1 MRHQIAANLDRAITT
16 LLLVVVGLTPIL
28 FLNFTTEFY
37 ETPKL
42 IFLLVSTMVL
52 ILLWSISWI
61 VKGKVSLT
69 RTPLDIPLI
78 ILLVIVLISTFFSG
92 SRYVSIFG
100 NLPRVHGSAIAWVT
114 YILFYFVAV
123 SHLRTP
129 SHVRSLV
136 YVLLGSGAVAAL
148 LSIMSFFGLY
158 IPVPFAQFA
167 NFTPTGSS
175 FSTVA
180 FMILL
185 LPLTFFSII
194 HPNRYMPRAAAAGLS
209 VLFAITIL
217 LLGNWTLYI
226 VTLVLIGIA
235 VFVSKKSDLLKA
247 APFLALL
254 AGVSAI
260 VFVALITPIAGDKN
274 PIQQK
279 YANFPREVQI
289 PFINS
294 WKVSVSAFR
303 DSPFLGTGPA
313 TYLFNFTQYKPLEH
327 NQGRFWNIN
336 FDTAHN
342 EFLQMLATLGIL
354 GVLSFLFL
362 ALIVINFAW
371 KNIFAPASS
380 EQNQWTSALALGLGL
395 SSIGA
400 LILLL
405 IHASTL
411 VSIVVTLVI
420 LAMLMA
426 ISKGVRGKVQD
437 LSLGIRAQSI
447 AEQGLIVGDALPFI
461 LFIPIA
467 VFILYVFWN
476 TFLIVRADYHHR
488 IALNSASQRGIDT
501 YNNLVQAERLNPRV
515 DLYRIDLAQ
524 TNFALANAIAAQKG
538 PSESSPGGSLT
549 DQDRRTIQQL
559 LSQSINE
566 GRAAVALS
574 PNSSRNWEVLAAIYR
589 QISGVAQ
596 NALAFSL
603 DAYGRAIQKD
613 PLNPLLRLN
622 VGGIYYSARNYD
634 LAIRFFSD
642 AANLKPDYANAYF
655 NLSVALRDKGD
666 LRNAQAA
673 AEQVVRILQADTNSP
688 DYKTA
693 SDYLADLKA
702 RIATGSAQQAGGTA
716 PAAAQTSPLQNDQLP
731 DDLDAELGDTPEAAT
746 PSAVRPNPNNPI
758 RTSPAPTPAQ

>member
-78 ILLVIVLISTFFSG
+78 ILLVIILISTFFSG
-92 SRYVSIFG
+92 SRFVSIFG
-100 NLPRVHGSAIAWVT
+100 NLPRIHGSAISWVT

-136 YVLLGSGAVAAL
+136 YVLLGSGVVAAL

-158 IPVPFAQFA
+158 LPLPFSQFQ

-175 FSTVA
+175 FSTIA

-194 HPNRYMPRAAAAGLS
+194 HPNRYMPQAAAAGLS
-209 VLFAITIL
+209 ILFAITIL
-217 LLGNWTLYI
+217 LLGSWTFYI
-226 VTLVLIGIA
+226 VALVLIGIA
-235 VFVSKKSDLLKA
+235 LFVSKKSDILRA
-247 APFLALL
+247 APFLALM

-260 VFVALITPIAGDKN
+260 LLVALITPIAGNRN
-274 PIQQK
+274 PLQQK
-279 YANFPREVQI
+279 YVNFPREVQM

-313 TYLFNFTQYKPLEH
+313 TYLFDFTQYKPVEH

-354 GVLSFLFL
+354 GVLAFLFL

-371 KNIFAPASS
+371 RNIFAPASAD
-380 EQNQWTSALALGLGL
+380 QNQWQSALALGLGL
-395 SSIGA
+395 SSIAA
-400 LILLL
+400 LILML
-405 IHASTL
+405 IHSTTL
-411 VSIVVTLVI
+411 VSIVITFVV

-461 LFIPIA
+461 VFIPIA
-467 VFILYVFWN
+467 VLILYVFWN

-488 IALNSASQRGIDT
+488 MALNAASQRGIDT
-501 YNNLVQAERLNPRV
+501 YNNLVQAEKLNPRV

-538 PSESSPGGSLT
+538 PSQSSPGGSLT

-622 VGGIYYSARNYD
+622 VGGIYYSAKNYD

-673 AEQVVRILQADTNSP
+673 AEQVIKILQANTNSP

-716 PAAAQTSPLQNDQLP
+716 PAAQQTSSLQNQNLP
-731 DDLDAELGDTPEAAT
+731 KDLDNELGNTPEVAT

-758 RTSPAPTPAQ
+758 RTSPAPSPQQ

>member
-42 IFLLVSTMVL
+42 IFLVVSTLVL
-52 ILLWSISWI
+52 ILLWSVSWI

-78 ILLVIVLISTFFSG
+78 ILLVIILISTFFSG

-100 NLPRVHGSAIAWVT
+100 NLPRIHGSAISWVT

-136 YVLLGSGAVAAL
+136 YVLLGSGVVVSL

-158 IPVPFAQFA
+158 LPLPFSQFQ

-180 FMILL
+180 LMILL

-194 HPNRYMPRAAAAGLS
+194 HPNRYMPQAAAAGIS

-217 LLGNWTLYI
+217 LLGNWTFYI
-226 VTLVLIGIA
+226 VTLVLLGIA
-235 VFVSKKSDLLKA
+235 LFVSKKSDILRA

-260 VFVALITPIAGDKN
+260 LFVALITPIAGNRN
-274 PIQQK
+274 PLQQK
-279 YANFPREVQI
+279 YANFPREVQM

-313 TYLFNFTQYKPLEH
+313 TYLFDFTQYKPLEH

-354 GVLSFLFL
+354 GVLAFLFL
-362 ALIVINFAW
+362 ALIVVNFAW
-371 KNIFAPASS
+371 RNIFAPASAD
-380 EQNQWTSALALGLGL
+380 QNQWQSALALGLGL
-395 SSIGA
+395 SSIAA
-400 LILLL
+400 LVLLL
-405 IHASTL
+405 IHSSTL
-411 VSIVVTLVI
+411 VSIVITFVI

-426 ISKGVRGKVQD
+426 ISKGIRGKVQD

-467 VFILYVFWN
+467 VLILYVFWN
-476 TFLIVRADYHHR
+476 TFLIVRGDYHHR
-488 IALNSASQRGIDT
+488 LALNAASQRGIDT

-596 NALAFSL
+596 NSLAFSL

-622 VGGIYYSARNYD
+622 VGGIYYAARNYD

-693 SDYLADLKA
+693 SDYLSDLKA
-702 RIATGSAQQAGGTA
+702 RISTGSAQQAGGTA
-716 PAAAQTSPLQNDQLP
+716 PAAQQTSPLQNDQLP
-731 DDLDAELGDTPEAAT
+731 DDLDAELGNTPQAAT
-746 PSAVRPNPNNPI
+746 PAAVRPNPNNPI
-758 RTSPAPTPAQ
+758 RTSPSPSPQQ